1 MNIVI
6 KFLKL
11 IILITFIAH
20 WIACFFYVVGD
31 SELPDENSWIVNVGI
46 VDSPIS
52 TKYIYSLYWAF
63 ATMTTVGYGDIH
75 PNTPRERALTLI
87 TMLVSCV
94 VYAYTIG
101 SIGNLVSRHNMHA
114 A

>member
-6 KFLKL
+6 KFIKL
-11 IILITFIAH
+11 IIVITFIAH
-20 WIACFFYVVGD
+20 WIACFFFVVGD
-31 SELPDENSWIVNVGI
+31 SELPDEDCWLSTSGI
-46 VDSPIS
+46 ADASVY

-63 ATMTTVGYGDIH
+63 TTMTTVGYGDIH
-75 PNTPRERALTLI
+75 PNTPKERALTLI

-101 SIGNLVSRHNMHA
+101 SIGSLVTKHNMYA
-114 A
+114 Q